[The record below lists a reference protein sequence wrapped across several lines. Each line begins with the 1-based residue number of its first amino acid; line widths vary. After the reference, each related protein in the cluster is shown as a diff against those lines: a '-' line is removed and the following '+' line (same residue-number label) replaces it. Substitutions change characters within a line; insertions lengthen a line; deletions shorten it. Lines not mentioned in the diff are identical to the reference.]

1 MAPASAAE
9 RKEAFWSCS
18 CHFLCTGLASSTVGP
33 WLVPWMLKL
42 EPLINGQNVS
52 QRVNENLMA
61 VTPDSTTSESEPSLM
76 LPVHDKWLLKQTMN
90 NRSHKLGNPPCQPCS
105 KCLATSTRFGC
116 GRWTVGLARHN
127 HTLCVLLVHKLDIP
141 GDEQE
146 SVLQMLLGLDVFV
159 LRSEFGSLLREVLTR
174 IWHGGFTSR
183 FYWSSQSGFTGI
195 LLGLLCWWLILSI
208 FLE

>member
-1 MAPASAAE
+1 
-9 RKEAFWSCS
+9 
-18 CHFLCTGLASSTVGP
+18 
-33 WLVPWMLKL
+33 MLKL

-76 LPVHDKWLLKQTMN
+76 LPVHDKWLLKQPMK
-90 NRSHKLGNPPCQPCS
+90 NRSHKFGNPPCQPCS

-146 SVLQMLLGLDVFV
+146 SILQMLLGLDVFV

-174 IWHGGFTSR
+174 I
-183 FYWSSQSGFTGI
+183 
-195 LLGLLCWWLILSI
+195 
-208 FLE
+208 